1 MKNSIFAG
9 YYLNNNLFQAGWSI
23 IAAFGTYFCMYGF
36 RKPFT
41 ASSYSDIYFFGFDYK
56 TVLVVG
62 QVLGYM
68 LSKFIGIKFISE
80 MPYHGRSLLILYLI
94 GFSHFA
100 LLCFALIPAPW
111 NCFMLFFNGIPLGM
125 VFGLVMGF
133 LEGRRITEA
142 LLGFL
147 CASFILADGFCKSVG
162 SFLLDKGISDHWMPF
177 VSGTFFIIPLLV
189 FVWMLSRISQPKNLD
204 VIARSER
211 SPMYIEDRRRFF
223 SKYFI
228 GLSLILLVYLLVTI
242 LRSIRADYAPEI
254 WKGLGFD
261 AKPEKF
267 TISELWV
274 TLGIVISSG
283 VMILVKNNKIAFY
296 LAMFVAFLG
305 FFLAG
310 ISVIG
315 LMSNLLDGFWFM
327 VWVGLGLYLPYVLV
341 HTTIFERL
349 LAMTRER
356 GNCSYLMYL
365 ADAIGY
371 LGYVAVIIS
380 GVFVSRQI
388 SLLNQFAILVSLIS
402 VVSGILIIF
411 ASIYF
416 ANRLRDNTN

>member
-94 GFSHFA
+94 AFSHFA

-242 LRSIRADYAPEI
+242 LRSIRADYSPEI

-388 SLLNQFAILVSLIS
+388 SLLNQFVILVSLIS